1 MATIKTVLL
10 VGGSGFLGGW
20 VAGQLA
26 KRGIRVRVPTRDRK
40 HCKWLLPPVPSAE
53 FVQADV
59 SDPATLLSLMQG
71 VDAVVNLVGIL
82 HDRDGSL
89 PYGKGFSVA
98 HVGVPQQLI
107 VAMRQCGVRR
117 AVHVSALCAAADA
130 PSAYLRSKAAGEAVW
145 LAARDDV
152 DVTIFRPSVIFGAND
167 AFLNMFAALL
177 LVFPVLPLAGAD
189 ARFQPVFVEDVA
201 AVMVDALERD
211 VTFGQVY
218 ELGGPRV
225 YTLRELVAY
234 TAALQG
240 RRRLIIGLPRPL
252 AQLQATLLSL
262 LPDPPMTPDNLRSM
276 QLENVTDGRH
286 NYPDWQPVA
295 LESVAPGY
303 LGPHG

>member
-1 MATIKTVLL
+1 MAAIKTVLL

-20 VAGQLA
+20 VAGRLA
-26 KRGIRVRVPTRDRK
+26 ERDIRVRVPTRDRR
-40 HCKWLLPPVPSAE
+40 HCKWLVPVPSAD

-82 HDRDGSL
+82 HDRDGSR
-89 PYGKGFSVA
+89 PYGKGFAAA

-107 VAMRQCGVRR
+107 AAMRQGGVRR
-117 AVHVSALCAAADA
+117 AVHVSALRATADA

-152 DVTIFRPSVIFGAND
+152 DVTIFRPSVVFGAND

-177 LVFPVLPLAGAD
+177 RVFPVLPLAGAD
-189 ARFQPVFVEDVA
+189 ARFQPVFVGDVA
-201 AVMVDALERD
+201 AVIVDALGKEG
-211 VTFGQVY
+211 TFGQVY

-240 RRRLIIGLPRPL
+240 RRRLIIGLPGPL
-252 AQLQATLLSL
+252 AQLQAMLLSL
-262 LPDPPMTPDNLRSM
+262 LPEPPMTPDNLRSM
-276 QLENVTDGRH
+276 LLENVTDGRH
-286 NYPDWQPVA
+286 NYPDWQPAA